1 MNGLWS
7 CLTAMKYLPFE
18 FRAYC
23 VLFTTL
29 LLWRF
34 FFLMCAQCRPG
45 FRSASCS
52 LVALFF
58 PSQGFLFLR
67 QSMVVAV
74 LFLFFLPP
82 LGLCQ
87 DPEICF
93 PACLICAQ
101 QRICYSLVGD
111 EDSFFIPGFASFS
124 LTVCSIWSGLC
135 APPVRAVCGSRVFN
149 LLDWVCNWL
158 SARDCRQ
165 LLDLTEYIFFWL
177 DFLVLSLLID
187 FANHETW
194 IEK

>member
-1 MNGLWS
+1 MGCEVVWLQWNICLLNFVRTVRSSPLCYFGDFSFSCVHSADLVFGPLPVLWS
-7 CLTAMKYLPFE
+7 LCSSQAKVFCSC
-18 FRAYC
+18 AS
-23 VLFTTL
+23 
-29 LLWRF
+29 LW
-34 FFLMCAQCRPG
+34 LSP
-45 FRSASCS
+45 
-52 LVALFF
+52 
-58 PSQGFLFLR
+58 
-67 QSMVVAV
+67 V